1 MRGFES
7 RVFAAQASVVASEAF
22 SRSWHFIE
30 RDPVLAGHDR
40 EALQA
45 ELALRIQQIMAADA
59 SERDPIRIANGRSVG
74 CGTKR
79 ENRSGGLLRLGSP
92 HKQSEEPRGAG
103 RTS

>member
-1 MRGFES
+1 MRVFES

-45 ELALRIQQIMAADA
+45 ELALRIQPIMAADA
-59 SERDPIRIANGRSVG
+59 SERDPLRIANRAIGR
-74 CGTKR
+74 
-79 ENRSGGLLRLGSP
+79 LRDEARKPQLRFAQVRLAS
-92 HKQSEEPRGAG
+92 
-103 RTS
+103 